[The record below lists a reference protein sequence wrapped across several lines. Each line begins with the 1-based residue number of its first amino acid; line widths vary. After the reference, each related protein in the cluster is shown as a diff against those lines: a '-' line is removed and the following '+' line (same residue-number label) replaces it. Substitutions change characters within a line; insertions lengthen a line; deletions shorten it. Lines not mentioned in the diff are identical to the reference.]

1 MKTLANFPHER
12 LNNDCLG
19 LCIPGSFFFRLYFYR
34 MCMGTLTEFMSMCPV
49 NAVPGEVR
57 R

>member
-1 MKTLANFPHER
+1 MKTLANFPHE
-12 LNNDCLG
+12 G
-19 LCIPGSFFFRLYFYR
+19 LITTVWGFAYQVAFFFRLYFYR